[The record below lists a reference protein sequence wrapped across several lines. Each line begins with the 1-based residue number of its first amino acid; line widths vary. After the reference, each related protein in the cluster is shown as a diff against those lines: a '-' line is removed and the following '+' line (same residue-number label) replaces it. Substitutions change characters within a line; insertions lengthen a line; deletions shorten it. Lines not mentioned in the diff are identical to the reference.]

1 MDDYIKLLKN
11 EMKLLEDKDK
21 GQELRQDLK
30 IGNLDKK
37 ELLKYEIDFLAKN
50 LGHKNLNWIKAI
62 ISKN

>member
-37 ELLKYEIDFLAKN
+37 ELLKYEIDFLLK
-50 LGHKNLNWIKAI
+50 I
-62 ISKN
+62 